1 MCILWNSYLC
11 HPRWAICLIVKRVVQ
26 KIQTSCSLD
35 KGETLRGQLRHIFI
49 LDWTFFWIKKR
60 KKEGK
65 TNLHPYAWFYNVI
78 HVWWCVAWYRQNGE
92 ANIHTNHT
100 AEIFFLMWT
109 ISSSAPHF
117 SSCLVE
123 WSLCVDLAD
132 VISTAPSLPPSELW
146 LTCSLIYSQRGAD
159 DGPGCVRGGQGSR
172 WCDRHNKEQR
182 RRTGDRAIV
191 TAHRLQPSGTGSWY
205 SGVSDSKLAA
215 AIRERRV

>member
-1 MCILWNSYLC
+1 M
-11 HPRWAICLIVKRVVQ
+11 
-26 KIQTSCSLD
+26 
-35 KGETLRGQLRHIFI
+35 
-49 LDWTFFWIKKR
+49 
-60 KKEGK
+60 
-65 TNLHPYAWFYNVI
+65 HPYAWFYNVI

-100 AEIFFLMWT
+100 AEIFLLMWT

-132 VISTAPSLPPSELW
+132 VISAAPSLPPSELW

-191 TAHRLQPSGTGSWY
+191 TAHRLQQSGTGSWY